1 MQVVRVI
8 VAALFIVTIL
18 AGPAFAQGDNPIS
31 ESIREQWRTA
41 KRTLMGAAEAMPAAE
56 YGFRPV
62 DSVRTFGEIV
72 AHVAGNNY
80 FDCALAKG
88 EESPYRADHFQ
99 ETAKGKAEIVKALE
113 GSHAYC
119 DAVYNDLTDA
129 AAAEV
134 VQSYRNLQAPRASL
148 FLGNNRHV
156 HEHYGNL
163 VTYMRTR
170 GVVPPTSRRTR

>member
-1 MQVVRVI
+1 MQAVRVI
-8 VAALFIVTIL
+8 VALFVVTMF
-18 AGPAFAQGDNPIS
+18 AASAFAQRDNPIS
-31 ESIREQWRTA
+31 ESIREEWQTA
-41 KRTLMGAAEAMPAAE
+41 KRTLMGAAEAMPEAE

-88 EESPYRADHFQ
+88 EESPYGADHFQ
-99 ETAKGKAEIVKALE
+99 ETAKRKAEIVEALE
-113 GSHAYC
+113 GSHTYC
-119 DAVYNDLTDA
+119 DPVYDALTDT
-129 AAAEV
+129 AAAEM
-134 VQSYRNLQAPRASL
+134 VQSYRNRQAPRASL

-170 GVVPPTSRRTR
+170 DVVPPTSRRTR